1 VILLIIIFRVPLEQ
15 LAQVQEEIGLGKF
28 SRVYSG
34 MDNTTGKQC
43 AIKVVDKT
51 VLNEVEREMLRYE
64 ISIVQEVNHPNII
77 KFWRITESGNYA
89 CFISELVTGGEL
101 YNYIAERQKLKEEE
115 TALVIYYL
123 LEAIRYLHSRGI
135 VHRDL
140 KPENVLLE
148 LSQGRIRNIK
158 IIDFGLS
165 KNILPGQSLIE
176 QCGTLA
182 YVAPEVLLKY
192 GYGTQAD
199 LWSIGV
205 IMYLM

>member
-1 VILLIIIFRVPLEQ
+1 M
-15 LAQVQEEIGLGKF
+15 
-28 SRVYSG
+28 YSG
-34 MDNTTGKQC
+34 TDHGSGKQC
-43 AIKVVDKT
+43 AVKVVDKA
-51 VLNEVEREMLRYE
+51 VLNEIEREMLRYE
-64 ISIVQEVNHPNII
+64 ISIVLEVDHPNIL

-89 CFISELVTGGEL
+89 CFVSELIAGGEL
-101 YNYIAERQKLKEEE
+101 YTYIAEKQKLREDEA
-115 TALVIYYL
+115 ALVVYYL
-123 LEAIRYLHSRGI
+123 LEAVRYLHSRGI

-140 KPENVLLE
+140 KPENVLLDF
-148 LSQGRIRNIK
+148 RNDKIKSIK

-165 KNILPGQSLIE
+165 KSILPGQSLME

-182 YVAPEVLLKY
+182 YVAPEVLLKH

>member
-1 VILLIIIFRVPLEQ
+1 
-15 LAQVQEEIGLGKF
+15 
-28 SRVYSG
+28 